1 MNFAVTATVDPKTAA
16 QLRKALDQFPL
27 AAQDAIIRKAIK
39 PFLKKEMALIRA
51 ANADKLPAK
60 DLKAKVKVFKSG
72 VCWGATAYKTKR
84 VKTGTGEIG
93 GRRLRAVYD
102 SAGTGWR
109 SHFTELGTH
118 AWSTSLR
125 TPPSARGLGWKRG
138 LYHRGRGKYLRGTH
152 ASELA
157 HRAMTG
163 QFQNMLVLALNL
175 AIESRNYSVG
185 KLKPRFLRV
194 EEF

>member
-1 MNFAVTATVDPKTAA
+1 MNFATTATVDRKTAE

-39 PFLKKEMALIRA
+39 PFLNKEMALIRA
-51 ANADKLPAK
+51 ANANKLPAK

-102 SAGTGWR
+102 SVGTGWR

-125 TPPSARGLGWKRG
+125 TPPGARGLGWKRG
-138 LYHRGRGKYLRGTH
+138 LYHRGRGTFLRGTH

-163 QFQNMLVLALNL
+163 QFQTMLVQALDL
-175 AIESRNYSVG
+175 AIDKRNYGVG
-185 KLKPRFLRV
+185 RAAPRFKAV
-194 EEF
+194 QEF

>member
-1 MNFAVTATVDPKTAA
+1 MSYAVTATVDPKTAA

-27 AAQDAIIRKAIK
+27 ATQDAIVRKALR
-39 PFLKKEMALIRA
+39 PFLTKEMKLIRA
-51 ANADKLPAK
+51 ANGDKLPKK

-72 VCWGATAYKTKR
+72 VCWGSTAYKTGR
-84 VKTGTGEIG
+84 VDTRAATGRA
-93 GRRLRAVYD
+93 RRAAYD
-102 SAGTGWR
+102 AAGTGWR

-125 TPPSARGLGWKRG
+125 TPPTARGLGWKRG
-138 LYHRGRGKYLRGTH
+138 LYHRGRGTYLRGTH
-152 ASELA
+152 ASEIA
-157 HRAMTG
+157 HRAMRG
-163 QFQNMLVLALNL
+163 QFQTMLVDALNL

-185 KLKPRFLRV
+185 RIRPRFGKV